1 MTATPILPGADLSAS
16 REKAL
21 SASLNARMPATA
33 NEAVAERTG
42 REFEAMFLSQMLQP
56 MFETVETNAMFGG
69 GPGED
74 AFKGLLVD
82 EYGKMIAKSGGVGI
96 ADQVKRQI
104 LEFQARQEAGK
115 QLAQGGGS
123 VTLSVDAM
131 RAAYRNAGATEGKAQ
146 TAPVAVHSSAAT
158 EPPVA
163 AAPQA
168 VVTVEKLK
176 G

>member
-1 MTATPILPGADLSAS
+1 MTASPIPPGADLSAS
-16 REKAL
+16 RDKAL

-33 NEAVAERTG
+33 NAAVAERTG

-82 EYGKMIAKSGGVGI
+82 EYGKMIAKSGGIGI

-104 LEFQARQEAGK
+104 LEFQARQEAGQ
-115 QLAQGGGS
+115 QLAQSGGS
-123 VTLSVDAM
+123 VTLSVEAM
-131 RAAYRNAGATEGKAQ
+131 RAAYRNAGAAEGKAPS
-146 TAPVAVHSSAAT
+146 APSAADAKAAV

-168 VVTVEKLK
+168 AVTVEKLK

>member
-1 MTATPILPGADLSAS
+1 MTSSPILPGADLSAS

-21 SASLNARMPATA
+21 NNSLNTRMPSTA
-33 NEAVAERTG
+33 NQAVAERTG

-56 MFETVETNAMFGG
+56 IFETVKTDGMFGG
-69 GPGED
+69 GAGED
-74 AFKGLLVD
+74 AFKNLLVD
-82 EYGKMIAKSGGVGI
+82 EYGKIISKSGGVGI

-104 LEFQARQEAGK
+104 LDFQARQEAGK
-115 QLAQGGGS
+115 QTAQNAGGS

-131 RAAYRNAGATEGKAQ
+131 RAAYRKAGADEGKTPEAVSPQ
-146 TAPVAVHSSAAT
+146 TAAAI
-158 EPPVA
+158 EPPVE

-168 VVTVEKLK
+168 AVKVQKLK